1 MPYSLQG
8 FFCNIHWYIMH
19 LLKTKLNE
27 GWQYRK
33 GLIYLSS
40 IFRLT
45 KLAFLRARALSV
57 ALVLGRLILFAEI
70 LASNKS
76 FLCRITILAVSF
88 VLILTSSD
96 AWHQH
101 LRLHHGFGKKKP
113 IGFNYALSGPLH
125 AKVFTT
131 CISYSYSRLFS
142 ALNCCH

>member
-1 MPYSLQG
+1 
-8 FFCNIHWYIMH
+8 MH

-76 FLCRITILAVSF
+76 FLCRVTSLAVSF
-88 VLILTSSD
+88 VLIPTSSD
-96 AWHQH
+96 AWHYH

-125 AKVFTT
+125 ARFLLHASPTHT
-131 CISYSYSRLFS
+131 AGSFL
-142 ALNCCH
+142 L